1 MTETA
6 TLLVLLLP
14 YLETLASTA
23 GAGVAASDLFNVLR
37 GWWLSEPSTELPSDK
52 AVDWLFST
60 RAGARICVIIL
71 SMAISVL
78 ASGILAHATGQPVG
92 PALDKAMAAVIAS
105 QLYHLRHMLGQQS
118 DDAQPFT
125 FEADTDGETE

>member
-6 TLLVLLLP
+6 TLIVLLLP

-23 GAGVAASDLFNVLR
+23 GAGIAASDLFNVLR
-37 GWWLSEPSTELPSDK
+37 GWWLSEPASDLPSDK

-60 RAGARICVIIL
+60 RAGARIAVIIL

-92 PALDKAMAAVIAS
+92 PALDKAMAAIVAS
-105 QLYHLRHMLGQQS
+105 QVYHLRHMFGQQS
-118 DDAQPFT
+118 SDAAPFT
-125 FEADTDGETE
+125 FEADADGESE